1 MDLTCEERPSD
12 SPFVELIWRSHSEH
26 GAAFNSMAEI
36 HCGIVVTK
44 YRGKTILTVRGP
56 ETRATPAYGPA
67 DAEFMGIM
75 FKAGSF
81 MPILP
86 ATRVMDRND
95 VNLPEATSKTF
106 WLNGRA
112 WQFPDF
118 ENADTFV
125 DWLTRDGLLAHDPV
139 VGAVLQGEPVEMS
152 PRSVQRRFV
161 QATGLTQGDVHQ
173 IERARYATAL
183 LKQGVSI
190 LDAVDLAGYYDQP
203 HLTRSLKHYVGLT
216 PAQIADQNRTEKL
229 SFLYKTE
236 PLLLDYD
243 TNVRV
248 ATKGE
253 HIWERKPLP
262 LSSSRA
268 SSSSATG
275 SPRTVR
281 VHSL

>member
-1 MDLTCEERPSD
+1 
-12 SPFVELIWRSHSEH
+12 
-26 GAAFNSMAEI
+26 MAEI
-36 HCGIVVTK
+36 HCEIVVTRFK
-44 YRGKTILTVRGP
+44 GEAIVTVRGP
-56 ETRATPAYGPA
+56 EIRATPAYCPP
-67 DAEFMGIM
+67 DAEWVGIV

-86 ATRVMDRND
+86 ASRIMDRND
-95 VNLPEATSKTF
+95 VNLPKATSQSF

-112 WQFPDF
+112 WQLPDF

-125 DWLTRDGLLAHDPV
+125 DWLARDGLLVHDPLVDAV
-139 VGAVLQGEPVEMS
+139 VRGEPLNMS

-161 QATGLTQGDVHQ
+161 QATGLTQSGVHQ

-190 LDAVDLAGYYDQP
+190 LDTVFQAGYYDQP
-203 HLTRSLKHYVGLT
+203 HLTHSLKHYIGLT

-229 SFLYKTE
+229 SFLYKTQ

-243 TNVRV
+243 EAVRV

-253 HIWERKPLP
+253 HTWERKP
-262 LSSSRA
+262 SSQSWSPA
-268 SSSSATG
+268 SSSATG

-281 VHSL
+281 AQSL